1 MKVKLINV
9 AEYEIKEGKTTE
21 IPFESF
27 VKLCGGVGVGKDD
40 KQLPKLRLFKTM
52 SEFMSLTPEEMLEI
66 DQEKP
71 IELLSNGQ
79 FLVFLKGLEDMQK
92 SNAKSKS
99 DATADT
105 EEDKGE

>member
-1 MKVKLINV
+1 
-9 AEYEIKEGKTTE
+9 
-21 IPFESF
+21 
-27 VKLCGGVGVGKDD
+27 
-40 KQLPKLRLFKTM
+40 
-52 SEFMSLTPEEMLEI
+52 MSLTPEEMLEI